1 MEAARLNLNMS
12 VVVHNNMLYGM
23 TGGQSS
29 GLTPEG
35 FRTTTSADGSPFSGY
50 DICALAH
57 TAGAAYVTRVSGI
70 GDISE
75 KLVKT
80 FSTEGFSLMEVV
92 EICPSYGI
100 KFNPGMKLKEI
111 IETSGRKPGEWFNNR
126 PVFTHHKGKKIRESI
141 K

>member
-100 KFNPGMKLKEI
+100 KFNPG
-111 IETSGRKPGEWFNNR
+111 G
-126 PVFTHHKGKKIRESI
+126 
-141 K
+141 